1 MITFNRR
8 ICHILKGIDWTCS
21 SLVHVS
27 GSRTSDFFILCFI
40 CETNVVIVYFIWMS
54 FFCLIS
60 SCILWIASDNR
71 DDSQYI
77 LMNELE
83 LSVVILFSS
92 LPLSFSSFILCLVPR
107 QKNASINT
115 ENICKC
121 IWHLKWRGNQNREKN
136 PLLNLIEFI
145 LVEWISYGSVNHQ
158 RIYLDS
164 ETWCTIYKNVRW
176 EWSEVSLQSISNWT
190 ISCVIK
196 EWFWGD
202 SDRSSAVSESKRD
215 TMMVRMGWMCIVLPV
230 ACIPPPISSLAF
242 PHNIIK

>member
-8 ICHILKGIDWTCS
+8 ICHILEGIDWTCS

-40 CETNVVIVYFIWMS
+40 CETNVVIVYFIRMS

-121 IWHLKWRGNQNREKN
+121 IWHLKWRGNQNREKKSFVEFDWIYIGGMN
-136 PLLNLIEFI
+136 KLRVCQSSTNLFGQWNLMHHLQKCSMGMKWSFTSINFQLNDFMCDQRVI
-145 LVEWISYGSVNHQ
+145 L
-158 RIYLDS
+158 R
-164 ETWCTIYKNVRW
+164 R
-176 EWSEVSLQSISNWT
+176 
-190 ISCVIK
+190 
-196 EWFWGD
+196 
-202 SDRSSAVSESKRD
+202 
-215 TMMVRMGWMCIVLPV
+215 
-230 ACIPPPISSLAF
+230 
-242 PHNIIK
+242 